1 MFDINKSVIY
11 YKSIFLWILWNVRK
25 KGGVNGLILNL
36 INNNKD

>member
-1 MFDINKSVIY
+1 MFDINKSVI
-11 YKSIFLWILWNVRK
+11 SIFLWILWNVRK